1 MKRNG
6 MKLGAMLAV
15 MLIVSMAFVPAV
27 SAKENK
33 IPIKNTDKQI
43 TLNLD
48 KDYGVLIIPSE
59 NQKIGS
65 INADYTNSQ
74 PAIPDVRKTA
84 KAQLSGTIDDNN
96 FVSLSGKVTIDGK
109 PQNVKLTGQAEKV
122 FVGWDVPEDAKPIY
136 KEIGDRTI
144 TRYEG
149 ARRMYASFV
158 ELKDENGKFN
168 LHGEFF
174 EDGVGGL
181 VGTVIINGKECNIG
195 LAGESRSMSENVGF
209 SIQTLSS
216 KTLDVPQRS
225 QWEIFWN
232 DPYDYD
238 AASKACGETSAAM
251 LEEYWSSNHPAIWDI
266 WVWNGYKTMNRAQ
279 AQNYLNTKGVY
290 LTMGEETGTFSHT
303 ISHIKQMIDDGRP
316 FYLLEKSQW
325 GNCHAV
331 VLKGYNDGLI
341 SDYFRLNDPNT
352 LTGNNIMNWDGLSL
366 FTYRKNVY
374 EYAECESPS
383 NGYSYLG

>member
-1 MKRNG
+1 
-6 MKLGAMLAV
+6 MKLSAVLAV

-158 ELKDENGKFN
+158 ELKDGKSKFN

-232 DPYDYD
+232 GHGWD
-238 AASKACGETSAAM
+238 AANSACGETCAAM
-251 LEEYWSSNHPAIWDI
+251 LEEYYNSNHPTIWSI
-266 WVWNGYKTMNRAQ
+266 WVWNGYESMNSAEAQTYLDGKGISLDRGVKTGSLS
-279 AQNYLNTKGVY
+279 Y
-290 LTMGEETGTFSHT
+290 T
-303 ISHIKQMIDDGRP
+303 ISEIKEMIDDGRP
-316 FYLLEKSQW
+316 FYLTEESVW

-331 VLKGYNDGLI
+331 VLRGYYDTSNP
-341 SDYFRLNDPNT
+341 YFKLNDPNT
-352 LTGNNIMNWDGLSL
+352 LTGINSMCWYNTDNT
-366 FTYRKNVY
+366 FFNYEENVY
-374 EYAECESPS
+374 EYEGGSDNSPT
-383 NGYSYLG
+383 GYSYLG